1 MQGTN
6 KKLLPDIN
14 CHFMSI
20 KVLTVHFSIKMA
32 NIVEN
37 CCNYTKPTIISAL
50 SREAGT
56 ELTAENKLCSV
67 SAVPLLA
74 AEHRLLPHHYS
85 WDEDGGEGRDVQKE
99 CT

>member
-1 MQGTN
+1 
-6 KKLLPDIN
+6 
-14 CHFMSI
+14 MSI
-20 KVLTVHFSIKMA
+20 KVLTVHFSIKMV

-67 SAVPLLA
+67 SAVTLLA
-74 AEHRLLPHHYS
+74 AEHRLCPTTTAGMRMQGRAGMYS
-85 WDEDGGEGRDVQKE
+85 QDAHDH
-99 CT
+99 